1 MNSVRRARCLAQG
14 LLLAATTLTAASLG
28 AQAGAPQAKLRV
40 AVMDLSGSALKFQQ
54 TQQPM
59 GMPAGMPMGQQTT
72 TTIAIPPP
80 AEFAR
85 GLTEILT
92 SVLVK
97 TGRFSVLERAAMAQ
111 IEAEQAIAAAGKAT
125 KETSARQGAMIGAQV
140 LITGDITGFSFNR
153 STIGGKM
160 TNIVKGLTV
169 SAEKVTA
176 EVHIDLRL
184 IDPSTT
190 EVIYSAKGAGK
201 ASQTGIA
208 ADLVRDE
215 KSWSADAQ
223 SSTPLGQASR
233 QAIQNAVVD
242 ILYGMPKIRWS
253 GRVIDVRSGV
263 AYINAAAADG
273 MKAGL
278 ELQVFEMQP
287 ALVDPETGK
296 SLGAPE
302 RLVGTLIIE
311 TVLEKFSTAKIT
323 KGQGIERGFVVR
335 FKEP

>member
-1 MNSVRRARCLAQG
+1 LIARSLICVTA
-14 LLLAATTLTAASLG
+14 LAAARLG
-28 AQAGAPQAKLRV
+28 AQDAGAPQQKLRV
-40 AVMDLSGSALKFQQ
+40 AVMDLSGSALKFQSTTMGVPGQ
-54 TQQPM
+54 PQMGGQPM
-59 GMPAGMPMGQQTT
+59 GQPMMGQQTT
-72 TTIAIPPP
+72 VSVAIPPP

-97 TGRFSVLERAAMAQ
+97 TGRFTVLERAAMQQ
-111 IEAEQAIAAAGKAT
+111 IEAEQAMGAAGKTT
-125 KETSARQGAMIGAQV
+125 KETAARQGAVIGAQV

-153 STIGGKM
+153 SSLGGKM
-160 TNIVKGLTV
+160 TNLVKGLSV
-169 SAEKVTA
+169 STEKVTA

-184 IDPSTT
+184 IDPSTS
-190 EVIYSAKGAGK
+190 EVIYSAKGVGK
-201 ASQTGIA
+201 SSQTGIA
-208 ADLVRDE
+208 ADLVRDD
-215 KSWSADAQ
+215 KSVSADAQ
-223 SSTPLGQASR
+223 SATPLGQASR

-253 GRVIDVRSGV
+253 GRVIDVRNGV

-273 MKAGL
+273 MRAGL
-278 ELQVFEMQP
+278 ELQVFEVQP

-302 RLVGTLIIE
+302 RLVGTLVIE
-311 TVLEKFSTAKIT
+311 SVLEKFSTAKIT
-323 KGQGIERGFVVR
+323 QGQGIERGYVVR